1 MGLLGIEVELGHGTY
16 MGRMKEEGEEGRD
29 NEKRKKEKR
38 RQAAP
43 GWFRQT
49 LKPSRGTTVGGG
61 VEGEKYREMLHSLRH
76 TFKFIYASSFLVWI
90 WIIESYTHN
99 EI

>member
-43 GWFRQT
+43 G
-49 LKPSRGTTVGGG
+49 
-61 VEGEKYREMLHSLRH
+61 
-76 TFKFIYASSFLVWI
+76 
-90 WIIESYTHN
+90 
-99 EI
+99 